1 MPGNVNFMSQPSGF
15 ERNTKSLRSKIIFSL
30 FCLLV
35 IFIAPGCGGNLGC
48 GGSESGNSLTL
59 IVNNP
64 NVTVNCAANGT
75 VTGVV
80 TGRYEGGR
88 RLAVTGLP
96 TGVTASAN
104 PSGDFFSELLTG
116 IPYTVTFS
124 ASAAAAAGTST
135 VRLNVYQGTQVITFR
150 EIQLTVSAC
159 EAASFDFGLSAAD
172 EVFSFLLGESDSSP
186 ITATLTSGTGGPVTF
201 SVLGLPTGVTASFSP
216 ASVTPTG
223 GAGVNTVLTLTAGP
237 TADVSEG
244 TITVRGVGG
253 GKTRDLPMT
262 LNLFDPAD
270 S

>member
-1 MPGNVNFMSQPSGF
+1 MSQPSGF
-15 ERNTKSLRSKIIFSL
+15 GRNTNSLRSKIIFSL

-96 TGVTASAN
+96 AGVTATAN

-135 VRLNVYQGTQVITFR
+135 ARLAVYQGAQVITFR
-150 EIQLTVSAC
+150 EIQVTVSAC
-159 EAASFDFGLSAAD
+159 EAAAFDFGLSSTND
-172 EVFSFLLGESDSSP
+172 VFSFLLGGTDNAP
-186 ITATLTSGTGGPVTF
+186 VTATLTSGTGGPVAF
-201 SVLGLPTGVTASFSP
+201 SVIGLPAGVTATFSP

-223 GAGVNTVLTLTAGP
+223 GAGVTTILTLTASA
-237 TADVSEG
+237 TADIFEG